1 MVLPAGGIL
10 DTGTNVERMPSK
22 TYRIDTSRG
31 VVSGATDG
39 AEAVA
44 QAIWKILNTE
54 RFAYLIYSSDYGV
67 TLHDLIGKDLGFVEA
82 ELERRIKEALSVDDR
97 VLNASDFRFSYDDGE
112 LVVSF
117 YADTVLGPV
126 ESAVTYS
133 V

>member
-1 MVLPAGGIL
+1 MVLPVGGIL
-10 DTGTNVERMPSK
+10 DTGTNVERIPSK
-22 TYRIDTSRG
+22 TYRIDTNRS

-39 AEAVA
+39 AEAAA
-44 QAIWKILNTE
+44 QAIWKMLNTE
-54 RFAYLIYSSDYGV
+54 RYAYLVYSSDYGV
-67 TLHDLIGKDLGFVEA
+67 TLHDLIGKDRGFVEA